1 MNALPYRL
9 IRANRKTIAL
19 RVEDNGSLLVR
30 APKRCLKYEIDKF
43 VISQRQWIEKRRASL
58 KNFEENHPQ
67 GTISYL
73 GKIYQIIKNETN
85 ETEVKISGDKIY
97 TPSENAL
104 QDFLYSEAAKIIKPR
119 ILHYVNIMG
128 ITPRKAKLSEA
139 RTRWGSC
146 SSKKNI
152 NLSWRLV
159 FCPLPVIDYVVVHE
173 LSHLT
178 YMNHSKEF
186 WARVEEIL
194 PNYKIEQRWL
204 KINGKLLTML

>member
-1 MNALPYRL
+1 MTALPYRL

-19 RVEDNGSLLVR
+19 RVEYDGNLLVR
-30 APKRCLKYEIDKF
+30 APKRCPKYEIDKF
-43 VISQRQWIEKRRASL
+43 VISQRQWIEKRRAAL

-67 GTISYL
+67 GTVAYL
-73 GKIYQIIKNETN
+73 GKIYQTIKN

-104 QDFLYSEAAKIIKPR
+104 QDFLYREAAKIIKPK

-128 ITPRKAKLSEA
+128 VTPRKAKLSDA

>member
-19 RVEDNGSLLVR
+19 RVEDDGNLLVR
-30 APKRCLKYEIDKF
+30 APKRCPKYEIDKF
-43 VISQRQWIEKRRASL
+43 VISQRHWIEKRIVAL

-67 GTISYL
+67 GTIAYL
-73 GKIYQIIKNETN
+73 GKIYQIIKN

-104 QDFLYSEAAKIIKPR
+104 QDFLYREAAKVIKPR

-128 ITPRKAKLSEA
+128 VTPRKAKLSDA
-139 RTRWGSC
+139 RTRWGAC

-173 LSHLT
+173 LSHLS
-178 YMNHSKEF
+178 YMNHSREF